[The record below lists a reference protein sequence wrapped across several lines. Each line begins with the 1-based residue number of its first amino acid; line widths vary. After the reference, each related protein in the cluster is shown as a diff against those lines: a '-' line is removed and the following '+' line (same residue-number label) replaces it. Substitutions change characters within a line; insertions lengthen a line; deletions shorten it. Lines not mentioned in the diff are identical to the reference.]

1 MGWSGDHKPKYISA
15 IDYLKK
21 GWDGHEKYEVIDSA
35 MCGFT
40 AIFFLMREKVQGYTF
55 VVVYLTQ
62 YSNDYHNFHY
72 KSMDEFAGPRVRCP
86 KKFLGRL
93 TPIEEIARL
102 EGSEIEYP
110 KEGEE
115 YGGNGYFYAKRWR
128 EESEAYFKKSKQN
141 SFKNG
146 DIVKTDEPLSFS
158 GGHKFQYFKKVGRF
172 IYAVRNELT
181 FPTICRVRV
190 NLKNYN
196 LEFIK
201 RRNPPKE

>member
-35 MCGFT
+35 MCGFK

-128 EESEAYFKKSKQN
+128 EESEAYFKKSKDN
-141 SFKNG
+141 AFREG
-146 DIVKTDEPLSFS
+146 DIFKTDEPLEFTS
-158 GGHKFQYFKKVGRF
+158 GNSFQYFKKINKKVF
-172 IYAVRNELT
+172 AVDPNRN
-181 FPTICRVRV
+181 FAPICIVRV
-190 NLKNYN
+190 NLKNQN
-196 LEFIK
+196 VTRVTVK
-201 RRNPPKE
+201 